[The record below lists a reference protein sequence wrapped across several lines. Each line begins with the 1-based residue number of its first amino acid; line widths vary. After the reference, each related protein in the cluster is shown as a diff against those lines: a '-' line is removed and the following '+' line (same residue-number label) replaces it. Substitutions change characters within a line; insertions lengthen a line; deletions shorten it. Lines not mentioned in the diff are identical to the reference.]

1 MGDLYNPFP
10 KLPKNVRQI
19 GDPDQ
24 VIRLYVEDYVN
35 TYLKRLYP
43 SGKQTMRVGVLLGST
58 EQYDGTP
65 YIFIDGAMELEDVET
80 DGEKIVFSESSW
92 KKLYPAMESTFPKR
106 TVQGWFL
113 CGGPSSQLSPLNYW
127 KQHSQYFAGKNQLM
141 YLNHGLEGEEAVY
154 VTSEDGFYR
163 LKGHYIYYERN
174 QMMQDYMIMRK
185 DARRVESGSHEKVI
199 KDFRQR
205 MSVRKE
211 QAGAKQKTANALGLA
226 CGILSVAVLA
236 GGVVLMNNYQKMRQ
250 MEGVLASVLPAD
262 VSNWQEYQ
270 EELAGEPDFI
280 IEEMPG
286 NVYPTEGETGESYT
300 AGGTQE
306 ETGENA
312 GGAEGQAG
320 QAGDANGSGA
330 QGGSDGQ
337 AAGAGAEN
345 SGQSGEGTGAGNEI
359 SSGEGADDVSGAG
372 KSSGAS
378 ADTAAGNAGS
388 LGASAD
394 AAVGNHEPSGE
405 AGAGGQ
411 AEGNDGAAGG
421 SDASSHAVASGSGK
435 ESSLVG
441 ENPGETGRLVGMG
454 KEIGEGDSA
463 ETDGTPIDYEAAEAN
478 GYRVYQ
484 IGEGE
489 TLYGICWKEY
499 GNLSRLS
506 EICELNSLE
515 DVDHILAGQKL
526 ILP

>member
-24 VIRLYVEDYVN
+24 VVRLYVEDYVN

-43 SGKQTMRVGVLLGST
+43 SGRQTMRVGVLLGSV

-80 DGEKIVFSESSW
+80 EGEKILFSESSW
-92 KKLYPAMESTFPKR
+92 KKLYSAMETAFPKR

-174 QMMQDYMIMRK
+174 QMMQDYMISRK
-185 DARRVESGSHEKVI
+185 DVRRVESGSHEKVI

-205 MSVRKE
+205 MTARKE
-211 QAGAKQKTANALGLA
+211 QAGARQRTAGVLGMA

-250 MEGVLASVLPAD
+250 MEGVLASVLPVG
-262 VSNWQEYQ
+262 VSDWQEYQ
-270 EELAGEPDFI
+270 EELEEAPDFI
-280 IEEMPG
+280 IEERPG
-286 NVYPTEGETGESYT
+286 NVYPTSGTEDGGQAINGQMSGEQAVGGQAVSGQAETG
-300 AGGTQE
+300 QD
-306 ETGENA
+306 NL
-312 GGAEGQAG
+312 
-320 QAGDANGSGA
+320 
-330 QGGSDGQ
+330 
-337 AAGAGAEN
+337 
-345 SGQSGEGTGAGNEI
+345 GTGAETG
-359 SSGEGADDVSGAG
+359 
-372 KSSGAS
+372 
-378 ADTAAGNAGS
+378 T
-388 LGASAD
+388 
-394 AAVGNHEPSGE
+394 E
-405 AGAGGQ
+405 AGAGT
-411 AEGNDGAAGG
+411 
-421 SDASSHAVASGSGK
+421 
-435 ESSLVG
+435 
-441 ENPGETGRLVGMG
+441 ETGAETGTTPSPETMSSEDAFSSGQVSQAPLDNLVGMG
-454 KEIGEGDSA
+454 KESEPEKQEEVLGEGDA
-463 ETDGTPIDYEAAEAN
+463 KENVLPPVDYDAAEAN
-478 GYRVYQ
+478 GYRIYE

-499 GNLSRLS
+499 GDLSRLE
-506 EICELNSLE
+506 EICRLNALE
-515 DVDHILAGQKL
+515 DVDHILAGQRL